1 MESVNDFSNEIKKNN
16 NIFIIK
22 LGAEWCGPC
31 KAIEPLVDK
40 YFKMLIEKKIN
51 CQQIDVDEA
60 LDIFAFLKRKR
71 VITGIPAI
79 LLYKKNNDSH
89 MPDDSVLSGNK
100 DDVIQFFERTL
111 QLIQN

>member
-1 MESVNDFSNEIKKNN
+1 MESVNDFSNEIKNNN
-16 NIFIIK
+16 NIFIVK

-79 LLYKKNNDSH
+79 LLYKKNNDSY

>member
-1 MESVNDFSNEIKKNN
+1 MESVNDFSNEIKNNN

-79 LLYKKNNDSH
+79 LLYKKIMIH
-89 MPDDSVLSGNK
+89 ICQMIQYYR
-100 DDVIQFFERTL
+100 VIKMTL
-111 QLIQN
+111 FSF

>member
-1 MESVNDFSNEIKKNN
+1 MESVDDFCNEIKNNN
-16 NIFIIK
+16 NIFIVK

-31 KAIEPLVDK
+31 KAIQPLVDQ
-40 YFKMLIEKKIN
+40 YFKTLIEKKIN

-79 LLYKKNNDSH
+79 LLYNKNNNSH
-89 MPDDSVLSGNK
+89 MPDDSVLSGNEEH
-100 DDVIQFFERTL
+100 VIQFFERTL
-111 QLIQN
+111 KSIQN